1 MDFEP
6 IAREFLLYFIEPS
19 LQHEMLDELIVEL
32 TEGACLRSANDDEIP
47 QKTRTNSLTEI
58 AS

>member
-6 IAREFLLYFIEPS
+6 IAREFLLYFIEPT
-19 LQHEMLDELIVEL
+19 LQHEMLDELIIEL
-32 TEGACLRSANDDEIP
+32 SAEAFSTSPADTEIP
-47 QKTRTNSLTEI
+47 QKTRTDFANEI